1 MPLILCL
8 ARVLPGLGMNNTDE
22 NFIPPHCPNH
32 NCRYHLQFDPK
43 WRYKRIG
50 TYGRQTAPHCIQ
62 RFLCLH
68 CRRSFGTQTFSSDY
82 WLKRPDILPQLL
94 TKTTGGMANRQI
106 ARDLKVAP
114 STIDGQ
120 LSRLGR
126 LCLLYHTKVMRQAK
140 PVERIAIDG
149 FVTFEHSQF
158 WPFHHHLAV
167 EPESD
172 FIVYFTD
179 SEVRR
184 SGKMTAAQKRKRD
197 RLEQELGR
205 PDPKAVFKDVKH
217 LLEVVAGSQLRLTVL
232 SDDHKAYPKA
242 IKTLHCAVTHLV
254 TSSKERRDA
263 GNPLFPVNLTDLLL
277 RHSSANHKR
286 ETIAWSKRRQA
297 SAERLAVFLVW
308 RNYMKSRREKRPRGP
323 TAAEARG
330 AIDHRVTVEELLE
343 RRLFVS
349 HTSLPVRWEEY
360 YWRTVST
367 RALPCERRHAL
378 RYAR

>member
-1 MPLILCL
+1 M
-8 ARVLPGLGMNNTDE
+8 GTTTDS
-22 NFIPPHCPNH
+22 FQPPHCPNP
-32 NCRYHLQFDPK
+32 NCLHHRQLPGRWCF
-43 WRYKRIG
+43 KRIG
-50 TYGRQTAPHCIQ
+50 YFRRQTAPHRIQ

-68 CRRSFGTQTFSSDY
+68 CHRSFSTQTFATSY

-94 TKTTGGMANRQI
+94 TKTTGCMANRQI
-106 ARDLKVAP
+106 ARDLHAAP

-126 LCLLYHTKVMRQAK
+126 HCLLYHAKLMESARPVDQA
-140 PVERIAIDG
+140 VIDG
-149 FVTFEHSQF
+149 FVTFEHSQY

-167 EPESD
+167 EKDTD
-172 FIVYFTD
+172 FMVYFTD

-184 SGKMTAAQKRKRD
+184 SGTMTPAQKRKRE
-197 RLEQELGR
+197 RLEAHFGR

-217 LLEVVAGSQLRLTVL
+217 LLEVVTSGQRRVTLF
-232 SDDHKAYPKA
+232 SDDHKAYQRVVRELP
-242 IKTLHCAVTHLV
+242 CGVVHLV

-263 GNPLFPVNLTDLLL
+263 GNPLFPVNLADVLL

-308 RNYMKSRREKRPRGP
+308 RNYMKGRREK
-323 TAAEARG
+323 ARG
-330 AIDHRVTVEELLE
+330 SPTPAQARGMLDSRIDVPELLAN
-343 RRLFVS
+343 RLFVS
-349 HTSLPVRWEEY
+349 LIPLPTRWEQY

-367 RALPCERRHAL
+367 RVLARQRRHEL
-378 RYAR
+378 SYAV